1 MHHNEAHEYDGDED
15 SDAGEGDYAN
25 NHFQHEEILRR
36 NTVSDKQKVWRRI
49 VWRSFQEEDWKK
61 QEAKRKLMT
70 ASIICTIFLAA
81 EVIGGLMSH
90 SIGN

>member
-36 NTVSDKQKVWRRI
+36 NTVSDKQKCDAESFDVHFRKKTG
-49 VWRSFQEEDWKK
+49 RSKK
-61 QEAKRKLMT
+61 RS
-70 ASIICTIFLAA
+70 AS
-81 EVIGGLMSH
+81 
-90 SIGN
+90 